1 MFKLSENYEV
11 DRRILKCDYIRFS
24 PAEIST
30 INTANSQIYINI
42 PREDSVIS
50 LLNSYLELNFDV
62 LQAPSKNKYVDAS
75 DIRLVNLGPIVLFS
89 NYKLTTSS
97 GKLLEESSH
106 SHIVSLMYKLLTSSR
121 DSDDLSIGFDRS
133 RGRRKNELTNN
144 KTIKGKY
151 HIRICLKDIFGF
163 AEHQEKG
170 TYGLGY
176 KLTLTRNT
184 DNAVLNKDN
193 AVANGR
199 VKINSLDWYVPHYS
213 PNLEEY
219 NKLMTQ
225 IKKNSPTLLHYPER
239 SVFMKEV
246 NTQNLW
252 TFELGTQEGI
262 NVPIWIFVVF
272 QQNDRQ
278 NDQNL
283 NNDTFYRPLVTSAQC
298 IVGTEKYPDSGILL
312 NYNDDNYSQGYG
324 QIKQAFKA
332 LTKDD
337 LLQPY
342 ISDADFRL
350 SNNGD
355 NIGYNIYVF
364 DIRYQKKFESS
375 QPIKVEFK
383 FDGVIPAGIYGYAL
397 VLTNKLIS
405 ISSDGQRMF
414 DLN

>member
-1 MFKLSENYEV
+1 M
-11 DRRILKCDYIRFS
+11 
-24 PAEIST
+24 
-30 INTANSQIYINI
+30 
-42 PREDSVIS
+42 
-50 LLNSYLELNFDV
+50 
-62 LQAPSKNKYVDAS
+62 
-75 DIRLVNLGPIVLFS
+75 GPIALFT

-97 GKLLEESSH
+97 GKHLEEISH
-106 SHIVSLMYKLLTSSR
+106 AHIVSLMYKLLTSSR
-121 DSDDLSIGFDRS
+121 DSDDLSIGFDRN

-151 HIRICLKDIFGF
+151 HIRIYLKDIF
-163 AEHQEKG
+163 AYVEHQEKG

-225 IKKNSPTLLHYPER
+225 IKKNSPILLHYSER

-262 NVPIWIFVVF
+262 NVPIWIFVAF

-298 IVGTEKYPDSGILL
+298 IIGTEKYPDSGILL
-312 NYNDDNYSQGYG
+312 NYNDDDYSQGYG
-324 QIKQAFKA
+324 QIKEAFKA
-332 LTKDD
+332 LTKDN

-342 ISDADFRL
+342 ISDDDFRS

-355 NIGYNIYVF
+355 NIGYNIYAF
-364 DIRYQKKFESS
+364 DIRYQKNFESS

-383 FDGVIPAGIYGYAL
+383 FDGVVPAGIYGYAL

-414 DLN
+414 DLS